1 MTKIK
6 ERILQFIE
14 YQGEKKESFF
24 ENLGLSY
31 ANFKGVQKKS
41 ALNSDSIDKIIS
53 KYPEINLEWLIS
65 GIGSMLKSELQPAVS
80 SPQPQENDN
89 NEIVSL
95 LKDKIALLEKNNAL
109 QERENAY
116 LLEKIKNLQEE
127 LKQHKKTAQSTMPD
141 VLHQST
147 R

>member
-1 MTKIK
+1 MDKSKIIK
-6 ERILQFIE
+6 EIKL
-14 YQGEKKESFF
+14 Y
-24 ENLGLSY
+24 LGFKNDTELADFLGIKQNTLSTW
-31 ANFKGVQKKS
+31 KS
-41 ALNSDSIDKIIS
+41 RNTMDYDLVIS
-53 KYPEINLEWLIS
+53 KCDFIDANWLLT
-65 GIGSMLKSELQPAVS
+65 GQGPMLKSELQPAVS

-116 LLEKIKNLQEE
+116 LSEKIKNLQEE